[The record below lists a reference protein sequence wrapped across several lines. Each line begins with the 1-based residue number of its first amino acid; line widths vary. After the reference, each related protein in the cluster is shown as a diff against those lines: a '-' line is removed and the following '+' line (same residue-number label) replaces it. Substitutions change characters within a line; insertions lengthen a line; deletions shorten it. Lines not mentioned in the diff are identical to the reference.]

1 MNITIKKYREVYL
14 LILEGELDLYHSHEM
29 EKLFQKLCDRGA
41 TRFVIDFSG
50 IRYIDS
56 SGVGT
61 LIKLKNM
68 GTRRGLSLM
77 FSGITGEA
85 YNVLNLANLL
95 DFFPRETDF
104 REALKKLSARDTS
117 GSGKGETGEN

>member
-1 MNITIKKYREVYL
+1 MNIKIKKYREVYL

-29 EKLFQKLCDRGA
+29 ENLFQKLCDSGA
-41 TRFVIDFSG
+41 DRFVIDFSG

-61 LIKLKNM
+61 LIKLKNI
-68 GTRRGLSLM
+68 GTQRGLFLM
-77 FSGITGEA
+77 FSGISGEA
-85 YNVLNLANLL
+85 YNVLSLANLL
-95 DFFPRETDF
+95 DFFPRENDF
-104 REALKKLSARDTS
+104 REALKKLSARQPS

>member
-1 MNITIKKYREVYL
+1 MNIRIKKYREVYL

-29 EKLFQKLCDRGA
+29 EKLFLKLCDSGA
-41 TRFVIDFSG
+41 DRFVIDFSG

-61 LIKLKNM
+61 LIKLKNL
-68 GTRRGLSLM
+68 GIQRGLALM

-85 YNVLNLANLL
+85 YNVLSLANLL
-95 DFFPRETDF
+95 DFFPRETHF
-104 REALKKLSARDTS
+104 REALKKLSALEPS